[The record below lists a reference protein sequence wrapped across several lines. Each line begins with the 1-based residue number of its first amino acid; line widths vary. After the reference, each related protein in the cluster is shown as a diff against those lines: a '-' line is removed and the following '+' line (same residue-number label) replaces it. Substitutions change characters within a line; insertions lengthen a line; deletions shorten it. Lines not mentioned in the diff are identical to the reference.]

1 MVLFG
6 YSIKLSSKRLVSKL
20 SEVDFNQVKRKENI

>member
-6 YSIKLSSKRLVSKL
+6 YIIKLSSKRLVSKL
-20 SEVDFNQVKRKENI
+20 SEVDFNQVKRK